1 MGAPNTTTYPQSTS
15 YVNVV
20 PLSGHTVAGGVV
32 GPIGVAPTA
41 GGAPQLTYR
50 GGPLITNVKL
60 FGVYWGSAWSAVQQQ
75 SVSRTAIDN
84 FLGDLANSGYI
95 DLLSEYSVSG
105 MTIARGTFQGSVIL
119 GNDPASQVTD
129 DDIQALIQ
137 QRLADG
143 TIPPW
148 DANTLYVVF
157 LPSGT
162 TVTQGGSASCQTF
175 CGYHNAI
182 VDTTSN
188 ATLAYYAVLPYP
200 DCSGCMQSVDGS
212 SLQPFDSLTSVISHE
227 VAEAIT
233 DPVPGSGWYDDQNGE
248 IGDICAWQLATMDG
262 YTVQQEWSNQA
273 GSCVG
278 PATATQG

>member
-1 MGAPNTTTYPQSTS
+1 MSASSTPGFPESTS
-15 YVNVV
+15 YVNIV
-20 PLSGHTVAGGVV
+20 PLSGGQAPGGVV
-32 GPIGVAPTA
+32 SPIDAATA
-41 GGAPQLTYR
+41 AVGAAQLTYR
-50 GGPLITNVKL
+50 GGPLITNIKL
-60 FGVYWGSAWSAVQQQ
+60 VGVYWGSAWSAAQQQ
-75 SVSRTAIDN
+75 SVSRTTIDN
-84 FLGDLANSGYI
+84 FLGDLAQSAYI
-95 DLLSEYSVSG
+95 DLLAEYSVSG
-105 MTIARGTFQGSVIL
+105 MTIARGTFQGSVVL
-119 GNDPASQVTD
+119 GADPGAQVSD

-148 DANTLYVVF
+148 DANTLYALF

-182 VDTTSN
+182 VDPASN
-188 ATLAYYAVLPYP
+188 AALAYYAVLPYP
-200 DCSGCMQSVDGS
+200 DCSGCMQAADGS
-212 SLQPFDSLTSVISHE
+212 TLQPFDSLTSVISHE

-233 DPVPGSGWYDDQNGE
+233 DPIPGSGWYDDQNGE
-248 IGDICAWQLATMDG
+248 IGDICAWQLATVDG

-278 PATATQG
+278 PTA

>member
-1 MGAPNTTTYPQSTS
+1 MGASSVTGFPQSAS

-20 PLSGHTVAGGVV
+20 PLSGGRVAGGVV
-32 GPIGVAPTA
+32 GPIGAAPA
-41 GGAPQLTYR
+41 VGGAPQLTYR

-60 FGVYWGSAWSAVQQQ
+60 VGVYWGSAWSGAQQQ
-75 SVSRTAIDN
+75 QGVSRTAIDN
-84 FLGDLANSGYI
+84 FLGDLAMSAYI
-95 DLLSEYSVSG
+95 DLLAEYSVSG
-105 MTIARGTFQGSVIL
+105 MTIARGTFQGSVIV
-119 GNDPASQVTD
+119 GTDPGAQVSD
-129 DDIQALIQ
+129 GDIQALLQ
-137 QRLADG
+137 QRMADG
-143 TIPPW
+143 TLPPW
-148 DANTLYVVF
+148 DANTLFAVF

-175 CGYHNAI
+175 CGYHDAI
-182 VDTTSN
+182 VDPTSN
-188 ATLAYYAVLPYP
+188 APLAYYCVLPYP
-200 DCSGCMQSVDGS
+200 DCSGCMQSADGS
-212 SLQPFDSLTSVISHE
+212 TLQPFDALTSVISHE

-278 PATATQG
+278 PTTQG